1 MQVTELQV
9 QRSLQALTS
18 PGSPVGSGDP
28 DAHADVATALPAL
41 DADLATDAAEQLA
54 DELPAGLVEQLLG
67 SSAIRPDRLAEA
79 RQRLVTGEQPTAE
92 DLAHRMVGRLVCDRL
107 R

>member
-9 QRSLQALTS
+9 QRSLEALTT
-18 PGSPVGSGDP
+18 PGSPLEPGDP
-28 DAHADVATALPAL
+28 HAPDGEASAPP
-41 DADLATDAAEQLA
+41 DADLATDVAPEQLA

-67 SSAIRPDRLAEA
+67 SSAVRPERLAEA
-79 RQRLVTGEQPTAE
+79 RQRLETGDQPTAE
-92 DLAHRMVGRLVCDRL
+92 DVAQRLVGRLVCDRL